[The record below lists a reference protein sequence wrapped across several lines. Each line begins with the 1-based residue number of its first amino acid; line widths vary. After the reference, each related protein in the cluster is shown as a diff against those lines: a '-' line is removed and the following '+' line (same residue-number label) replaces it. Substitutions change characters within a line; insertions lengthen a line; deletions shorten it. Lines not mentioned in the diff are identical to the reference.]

1 MPMFGG
7 NVMTYEYMYVEEGN
21 VYYMN
26 CIYKGQTY
34 SYIKFELDSGIFSLY
49 GENEQ
54 PCGTVS
60 MKNFV

>member
-34 SYIKFELDSGIFSLY
+34 SYIKFELDSGIFSFY

>member
-1 MPMFGG
+1 
-7 NVMTYEYMYVEEGN
+7 MYVEEGN

-34 SYIKFELDSGIFSLY
+34 SYIKFELDSGIFSFY